1 MTTVVIAEDH
11 GLVREGLKRL
21 VSDDKSLKVVG
32 EAADGLEAVKLVTKL
47 RPDVLLLDLV
57 IPRLHGL
64 EVIRQVAKAGKTK
77 VIAVSIYSD
86 EPYVMEAFRNGA
98 SGYVLKDST
107 AAEFLQAIRKVV
119 EGKRHVSAS
128 LSKLPIDAYLKTLG
142 KQVRDIYSTL
152 SARERLV
159 LQLAAEGNTTAD
171 IASQLYISP
180 RTVETHRAHL
190 MKKLSLSSQTDL
202 VRFAIRKKIIEA

>member
-21 VSDDKSLKVVG
+21 LKDDKSLKLVG
-32 EAADGLEAVKLVTKL
+32 EAADGLEALKLVEKL
-47 RPDVLLLDLV
+47 QPDVLLVDLV

-64 EVIRQVAKAGKTK
+64 EVTRQVTKAGKTK
-77 VIAVSIYSD
+77 VIAVSMYSD

-107 AAEFLQAIRKVV
+107 SAEFLQAIRKVV
-119 EGKRHVSAS
+119 RGQRYISQP
-128 LSKLPIDAYLKTLG
+128 LTKLPIDAYLKKLG
-142 KQVRDIYSTL
+142 SVVRDVYSTL
-152 SARERLV
+152 SPRERLV
-159 LQLAAEGNTTAD
+159 LQLAAQGLGNAA
-171 IASQLYISP
+171 IAKQLYISR
-180 RTVETHRAHL
+180 RTVESHRAHL
-190 MKKLSLSSQTDL
+190 MKKLSLGSQTDL